1 MQSLGNGTA
10 FRSGAFAAARAT
22 PINPKYSGAVFRLF
36 PPAPNTWTL
45 NILPLWSVPPRTSAF
60 CQPDPHCLAVLPACH
75 IPLGKL
81 LWVHNSS

>member
-45 NILPLWSVPPRTSAF
+45 NILPLGQFPRTVSPIHIDQQCDPFATYRPVSCLSA
-60 CQPDPHCLAVLPACH
+60 
-75 IPLGKL
+75 
-81 LWVHNSS
+81 